1 MCNTMEIG
9 SLKMPLTRQ
18 DALRLLRFC
27 LGPDDS
33 GSIEVADDGA
43 ALVTIAPAEPSI
55 GVRTFEASTFDA
67 ALRMAVDAGLLKA
80 ACVEKQ
86 ILFLEGGAAR
96 GPDALS
102 RGAPAPAAARPVPE
116 VDRGDVGPAAR
127 NAERARHVRDRGG
140 VVGPDLSPRAAA
152 PARAHGRAAGAVPVA
167 VARDGRHAG
176 RVAARADS
184 IGSMAACASSSPG
197 AGRIDDGRTAPAE
210 VIASYTRAN
219 AELLGIGDAALVAYA
234 SADNRPNALACVV
247 LLYAKE
253 KTGIERARIGAGL
266 AAKAIS
272 DDDRR
277 ALAALTSARTS
288 YLHVFAAT
296 APRPAEQLLEQALAS
311 ASYQELTQMEELLLA
326 GRESEIDLDARG
338 WFNAVT
344 REMDHLGEIGTAAL
358 GFVDV

>member
-1 MCNTMEIG
+1 V
-9 SLKMPLTRQ
+9 PLTRQ

-86 ILFLEGGAAR
+86 ILFLEGGAPR
-96 GPDALS
+96 GPDAS
-102 RGAPAPAAARPVPE
+102 
-116 VDRGDVGPAAR
+116 
-127 NAERARHVRDRGG
+127 
-140 VVGPDLSPRAAA
+140 AAA
-152 PARAHGRAAGAVPVA
+152 PPRRPRPDLFPKLIAAMSGLLHETQNERGMSAIAAASSGRIFRRELPRQRERMDVRRERFLSMWREVGDTLGASL
-167 VARDGRHAG
+167 AG
-176 RVAARADS
+176 RFDRVDGCLRQL
-184 IGSMAACASSSPG
+184 I
-197 AGRIDDGRTAPAE
+197 AGRGEIDDGRTAPAE
-210 VIASYTRAN
+210 VIASYTRTN

-296 APRPAEQLLEQALAS
+296 APRPAEQLLERALAS
-311 ASYQELTQMEELLLA
+311 ASYLELTQMEELLLA

>member
-1 MCNTMEIG
+1 
-9 SLKMPLTRQ
+9 MPLTRQ

-86 ILFLEGGAAR
+86 ILFLEGGAGRGGDAQPAPSPRRFRPDLFAKLMSAMSGLLHETQNERGMSAIAAASGGRIFRRELPRQRERMDAR
-96 GPDALS
+96 RDRFVSLWREVGDAMGASLAGRFDRVDHS
-102 RGAPAPAAARPVPE
+102 LRELVSGRGA
-116 VDRGDVGPAAR
+116 
-127 NAERARHVRDRGG
+127 
-140 VVGPDLSPRAAA
+140 
-152 PARAHGRAAGAVPVA
+152 
-167 VARDGRHAG
+167 
-176 RVAARADS
+176 
-184 IGSMAACASSSPG
+184 
-197 AGRIDDGRTAPAE
+197 IDDGRAPPAD
-210 VIASYTRAN
+210 VIATYTRTN
-219 AELLGIGDAALVAYA
+219 AELLGIGDAALVTYA
-234 SADNRPNALACVV
+234 SAENRPNALACVV

-266 AAKAIS
+266 AAQAIS

-296 APRPAEQLLEQALAS
+296 APRPAEQLLDRALAS
-311 ASYQELTQMEELLLA
+311 ASYADLTRMEELLLA
-326 GRESEIDLDARG
+326 GREAEIDLDARG

-358 GFVDV
+358 GFVGDG

>member
-1 MCNTMEIG
+1 
-9 SLKMPLTRQ
+9 MPLTRQ

-86 ILFLEGGAAR
+86 ILFLEGGAPR
-96 GPDALS
+96 GPDASSAAPPRRPRPDLFPKLIAAMS
-102 RGAPAPAAARPVPE
+102 GLLHETQNERGMSAIAAASSGRIFRRELPRQRE
-116 VDRGDVGPAAR
+116 RMDLRRERFLSLWREMGDT
-127 NAERARHVRDRGG
+127 
-140 VVGPDLSPRAAA
+140 L
-152 PARAHGRAAGAVPVA
+152 GASL
-167 VARDGRHAG
+167 AG
-176 RVAARADS
+176 RFDRVDGCLRQL
-184 IGSMAACASSSPG
+184 I
-197 AGRIDDGRTAPAE
+197 AGRGEIDDGRTVPAE
-210 VIASYTRAN
+210 VIASYTRTN

-296 APRPAEQLLEQALAS
+296 APRPAEQLLERALAS
-311 ASYQELTQMEELLLA
+311 ASYLELTQMEELLLA

>member
-1 MCNTMEIG
+1 
-9 SLKMPLTRQ
+9 MPLTRQ

-27 LGPDDS
+27 IGPDDS

-43 ALVTIAPAEPSI
+43 ALVTIAPAEPSV
-55 GVRTFEASTFDA
+55 GVRTFEATTFDA

-86 ILFLEGGAAR
+86 ILFLEGGPGRGADPAGPAPPRRPRPEMFPKLMAAMSGLLHETQNERGMSAIAAASSGRIFRRELPRQRERMDARRERFASLWRELGDSLGSSLAGRFDRVHASLRQLVAAR
-96 GPDALS
+96 GL
-102 RGAPAPAAARPVPE
+102 
-116 VDRGDVGPAAR
+116 
-127 NAERARHVRDRGG
+127 
-140 VVGPDLSPRAAA
+140 
-152 PARAHGRAAGAVPVA
+152 
-167 VARDGRHAG
+167 
-176 RVAARADS
+176 
-184 IGSMAACASSSPG
+184 
-197 AGRIDDGRTAPAE
+197 IDDGRMPPAAVVE
-210 VIASYTRAN
+210 AYTRAN

-266 AAKAIS
+266 AAQAIS

-296 APRPAEQLLEQALAS
+296 APRPAEQLLERALTS
-311 ASYQELTQMEELLLA
+311 ASYEQLTHMEGLLLT
-326 GRESEIDLDARG
+326 GRETEIDVDARG
-338 WFNAVT
+338 WFNAVS
-344 REMDHLGEIGTAAL
+344 REMDHLGEIGTATL
-358 GFVDV
+358 GFVGD

>member
-1 MCNTMEIG
+1 
-9 SLKMPLTRQ
+9 MPLTRQ

-86 ILFLEGGAAR
+86 ILFLEKGASRAV
-96 GPDALS
+96 DAL
-102 RGAPAPAAARPVPE
+102 P
-116 VDRGDVGPAAR
+116 
-127 NAERARHVRDRGG
+127 
-140 VVGPDLSPRAAA
+140 AA
-152 PARAHGRAAGAVPVA
+152 PARRFRPDLFPKLMAAMSGLLHETQSERGMSAIASASSGRIFRRELPRQRERMDARRERFLSLWRELGDAVGASLGGRFDRIDAVLRELVAGRKAIDEGRA
-167 VARDGRHAG
+167 
-176 RVAARADS
+176 
-184 IGSMAACASSSPG
+184 SPG
-197 AGRIDDGRTAPAE
+197 DVLE
-210 VIASYTRAN
+210 SYTRAN

-266 AAKAIS
+266 AARSIS

-296 APRPAEQLLEQALAS
+296 APRPAERLLDRALAS
-311 ASYQELTQMEELLLA
+311 NSYGELTRLEELLLA
-326 GRESEIDLDARG
+326 GRETEIDVDARG
-338 WFNAVT
+338 WFNVVS

-358 GFVDV
+358 GFVGDG

>member
-1 MCNTMEIG
+1 
-9 SLKMPLTRQ
+9 MPLTRQ

-86 ILFLEGGAAR
+86 ILFLEGGPSRAT
-96 GPDALS
+96 DAL
-102 RGAPAPAAARPVPE
+102 RRDAAAPVQAGPVPQA
-116 VDRGDVGPAAR
+116 DGGDVRAAAR
-127 NAERARHVRDRGG
+127 NAERTGHVRDRGG
-140 VVGPDLSPRAAA
+140 VIGPHLSPRAAA
-152 PARAHGRAAGAVPVA
+152 AARAHGRAARALPVV
-167 VARDGRHAG
+167 VARAGRDVG
-176 RVAARADS
+176 RVARQPFRSGRRQPARARLRARKAIDE
-184 IGSMAACASSSPG
+184 GRSSPG
-197 AGRIDDGRTAPAE
+197 E
-210 VIASYTRAN
+210 VVESYTRAN

-266 AAKAIS
+266 AARSIS

-296 APRPAEQLLEQALAS
+296 APRPAERLLERALAS
-311 ASYQELTQMEELLLA
+311 TSYVELTRMEDLLLA

-338 WFNAVT
+338 WFNVVS

-358 GFVDV
+358 GFVGDG

>member
-1 MCNTMEIG
+1 
-9 SLKMPLTRQ
+9 MPLTRQ

-55 GVRTFEASTFDA
+55 GVRTFEASSFDA

-96 GPDALS
+96 GPDAS
-102 RGAPAPAAARPVPE
+102 
-116 VDRGDVGPAAR
+116 
-127 NAERARHVRDRGG
+127 
-140 VVGPDLSPRAAA
+140 AAA
-152 PARAHGRAAGAVPVA
+152 PPRRPRPDLFPKLIATMSGLLHETQNERGMSAIAAASSGRIFRRELPRQRERMDVRRERFLSLWREMGDTLGASL
-167 VARDGRHAG
+167 AG
-176 RVAARADS
+176 RFDRVDGCLRQL
-184 IGSMAACASSSPG
+184 I
-197 AGRIDDGRTAPAE
+197 AGRGGIDDGRTAPAE
-210 VIASYTRAN
+210 VIASYTRTN

-311 ASYQELTQMEELLLA
+311 ASYHELTQMEELLLA

>member
-1 MCNTMEIG
+1 
-9 SLKMPLTRQ
+9 MPLTRQ

-55 GVRTFEASTFDA
+55 GVRTFEATTFDA

-96 GPDALS
+96 SPDPS
-102 RGAPAPAAARPVPE
+102 AAASPR
-116 VDRGDVGPAAR
+116 RSR
-127 NAERARHVRDRGG
+127 
-140 VVGPDLSPRAAA
+140 PDLFPKLMSAMSGLLHETQNERGMSAIAAA
-152 PARAHGRAAGAVPVA
+152 
-167 VARDGRHAG
+167 
-176 RVAARADS
+176 S
-184 IGSMAACASSSPG
+184 
-197 AGRIDDGRTAPAE
+197 AGRIFRRELPRQRERVDARRERFLALWREMGDGLGTSLATRFNRVDACLRELVSGRGAIDDGHAAPGDVITA
-210 VIASYTRAN
+210 YTRAN

-234 SADNRPNALACVV
+234 PADNRSNALACVV

-266 AAKAIS
+266 AARTIS

-277 ALAALTSARTS
+277 VLAALTSARMS

-296 APRPAEQLLEQALAS
+296 APRPAEQLLDRALTS
-311 ASYQELTQMEELLLA
+311 AGYADLTRMEELLLA
-326 GRESEIDLDARG
+326 GREAEIDLDARG

-344 REMDHLGEIGTAAL
+344 REMEQFGEIGTAAL
-358 GFVDV
+358 GFVGDG

>member
-1 MCNTMEIG
+1 
-9 SLKMPLTRQ
+9 
-18 DALRLLRFC
+18 LRFC

-86 ILFLEGGAAR
+86 ILFLEGGAPR
-96 GPDALS
+96 GPDASSAAPPRRPRPDLFPKLIAAMS
-102 RGAPAPAAARPVPE
+102 GLLHETQNERGMSAIAAASSGRIFRRELPRQRE
-116 VDRGDVGPAAR
+116 RMDLRRERFLSLWREMGDT
-127 NAERARHVRDRGG
+127 
-140 VVGPDLSPRAAA
+140 L
-152 PARAHGRAAGAVPVA
+152 GASL
-167 VARDGRHAG
+167 AG
-176 RVAARADS
+176 RFDRVDGCLRQL
-184 IGSMAACASSSPG
+184 I
-197 AGRIDDGRTAPAE
+197 AGRGEIDDGRTAPAE
-210 VIASYTRAN
+210 VIASYTRTN

-296 APRPAEQLLEQALAS
+296 APRPAEQLLERALAS
-311 ASYQELTQMEELLLA
+311 ASYLELTQMEELLLA

>member
-1 MCNTMEIG
+1 
-9 SLKMPLTRQ
+9 MPLTRQ

-86 ILFLEGGAAR
+86 ILFLEKGASRAA
-96 GPDALS
+96 DAL
-102 RGAPAPAAARPVPE
+102 PAAAPRRFRPDLFPKLMAAMSGLLHE
-116 VDRGDVGPAAR
+116 TQSERGMSAIAAASSGRIFRRELPRQRERMDARRERFLSLWRELGDALGTSLAAR
-127 NAERARHVRDRGG
+127 FDRVDAILREL
-140 VVGPDLSPRAAA
+140 VVGRQA
-152 PARAHGRAAGAVPVA
+152 
-167 VARDGRHAG
+167 
-176 RVAARADS
+176 
-184 IGSMAACASSSPG
+184 
-197 AGRIDDGRTAPAE
+197 IDDGRSSPGE
-210 VIASYTRAN
+210 VVDAYTRAN

-266 AAKAIS
+266 AAKSIS

-296 APRPAEQLLEQALAS
+296 APRPAERLLDRALAS
-311 ASYQELTQMEELLLA
+311 NSYVELTRLEDLLLA
-326 GRESEIDLDARG
+326 GRETEIDVDARG
-338 WFNAVT
+338 WFNVVS

-358 GFVDV
+358 GFVGDG

>member
-1 MCNTMEIG
+1 
-9 SLKMPLTRQ
+9 MPLTRQ

-86 ILFLEGGAAR
+86 ILFLEGGA
-96 GPDALS
+96 S
-102 RGAPAPAAARPVPE
+102 RGAELSPPTPTR
-116 VDRGDVGPAAR
+116 RFR
-127 NAERARHVRDRGG
+127 
-140 VVGPDLSPRAAA
+140 PDLFAKLMSAMSGLLHETQNERGMSAIASA
-152 PARAHGRAAGAVPVA
+152 S
-167 VARDGRHAG
+167 AG
-176 RVAARADS
+176 RIFRRELPRQRERMDARRERFASLWREVGDALGMSLATRFDRVDACMRGLVAAR
-184 IGSMAACASSSPG
+184 G
-197 AGRIDDGRTAPAE
+197 AIDDGHLTPAD
-210 VIASYTRAN
+210 VISSYTLAN

-266 AAKAIS
+266 AARSIS

-296 APRPAEQLLEQALAS
+296 APRPAEQLLDRALAS
-311 ASYQELTQMEELLLA
+311 ASYAELTRMEELLLA
-326 GRESEIDLDARG
+326 GREAEIDVDARG
-338 WFNAVT
+338 WFNTVT

-358 GFVDV
+358 GFVGDL